1 MNCCSVSQ
9 PLPRPLHNTSKFSP
23 RTSARPLPIPQS
35 LEPLSGLGPGRLM
48 VKLHRVDEWLR
59 LPLGGV
65 RRLLGVARRECRHW
79 GALEN
84 AHNQCMQ
91 LPAKTLRLCSA
102 LTVLS
107 RGVFF
112 SSVSSFS
119 SSGKLEQYVQESRYA
134 YHGPFFPF
142 CFLKSIKLRSAT

>member
-1 MNCCSVSQ
+1 MNCCSVGQ

-23 RTSARPLPIPQS
+23 RTSATPLPIPQS

-112 SSVSSFS
+112 FLFLLFRAPVNLNSMFKRV
-119 SSGKLEQYVQESRYA
+119 KIRVPWA
-134 YHGPFFPF
+134 FFPF
-142 CFLKSIKLRSAT
+142 LLSEQY